1 MKRTLR
7 IALPLLLAAAAC
19 SSNNSSNS
27 TITSVGTLTNEIIT
41 GTVAPPVNGTRQTDT
56 KTFTVKASGELDVT
70 LTSAIESLPSGQFLT
85 TVTVGLAIGNW
96 SGTTCTA
103 ISGAST
109 NAQAGSSPQIS
120 GNVQAG
126 TYCVM
131 VTDVTNQLGP
141 VQYALSVDHT

>member
-19 SSNNSSNS
+19 SSDSSSNN
-27 TITSVGTLTNEIIT
+27 TITSVATTSTEILT
-41 GTVAPPVNGTRQTDT
+41 GTVNAPVNGTRQSDV
-56 KTFTVKASGELDVT
+56 KTFTVKQSGTLAVT

-85 TVTVGLAIGNW
+85 TVTVGLAVGNY
-96 SGTTCTA
+96 SGTTCTV

-109 NAQAGSSPQIS
+109 NAQAGSAPQIS
-120 GNVQAG
+120 GTVQAG
-126 TYCVM
+126 TYCVQ